1 MMWWHRS
8 HDLYPSSLIPRIV
21 ADHLQ
26 YTAKRGVANPL
37 TWHVA
42 NSCEK
47 IWAMLRLVT
56 LALFLISTSFAQIV
70 TPARAPL
77 PKPKLVLTVMVDQ
90 LRYDYLMR
98 WRQHYRGGFH
108 RLLTQGA
115 NFTDAHLGHYP
126 TVTAMGHAGVLTGAY
141 PVNSGIIGNDWYDRE
156 LGRNIESITDL
167 KEKDF
172 GEENDGPGAS
182 PRRLLVSTVGDQ
194 MKMSSGPTP
203 VVVGISLKDRGAIM
217 PTGHTADGAFWYDN
231 QTGDFVSST
240 YYFPQL
246 PDWVNAHNAR
256 KLQDR
261 YLGKNFLCPGEAE
274 PIVKVPGTAGPMYYS
289 SLRNTPYSSELI
301 VEFAKTAVEHYK
313 MGQRDAIDLLAV
325 SFSANDSLGHR
336 DGPDAVSIRE
346 MSIQTDRLLG
356 EFFDWLDTK
365 VGMRNVLVVLS
376 ADHGVGPVPEVNA
389 ERRMPGQRV
398 NRRTLFDPIAKAL
411 EAKYG
416 PGKWIEGTAG
426 SSPYLN
432 YKLIAEKKLD
442 VREMRAWLAGEAM
455 ALPGVARVFTRDQ
468 LLLGQV
474 PADEL
479 AQRVARSFNAKRSG
493 DLEIV
498 FEPFWIGDGSRA
510 THGSP
515 YHYDTHIPVMFMGPG
530 VRPGYYDAKVHMQ
543 DIAPTLAAMLE
554 IEAPSGSDGRILGEI
569 FATVG
574 AGAGRGPMGGR
585 GPMAPRA
592 GAPGPRP

>member
-1 MMWWHRS
+1 MF
-8 HDLYPSSLIPRIV
+8 RIF
-21 ADHLQ
+21 ATL
-26 YTAKRGVANPL
+26 
-37 TWHVA
+37 
-42 NSCEK
+42 
-47 IWAMLRLVT
+47 
-56 LALFLISTSFAQIV
+56 LALAGLAAAQPLPV
-70 TPARAPL
+70 GRPPL
-77 PKPKLVLTVMVDQ
+77 PKPRLVVTVMVDQ

-98 WRQHYRGGFH
+98 WREHYRGGFH

-115 NFTDAHLGHYP
+115 NFTDGHLGHYP
-126 TVTAMGHAGVLTGAY
+126 TVTAIGHTGVLTGAY
-141 PVNSGIIGNDWYDRE
+141 PVNSGVIGNDWYDRE

-167 KEKDF
+167 KEKNF
-172 GEENDGPGAS
+172 GEEDQAGAS
-182 PRRLLVSTVGDQ
+182 PRRLLVSTIGDQ
-194 MKMSSGPTP
+194 LKMAGGPKP
-203 VVVGISLKDRGAIM
+203 VVIGISLKDRGAIM

-240 YYFPQL
+240 YYYPQM
-246 PDWVNAHNAR
+246 PEWANAQNAK

-261 YLGKNFLCPGEAE
+261 YLGKNFVCPGEAE
-274 PIVKVPGTAGPMYYS
+274 PIVKVPGTPGPMYYS

-301 VEFAKTAVEHYK
+301 VEFAKAAVDHYK

-336 DGPDAVSIRE
+336 DGPDSVSIRE

-356 EFFDWLDTK
+356 EFFAWLDTK

-389 ERRMPGQRV
+389 ERKMPGQRAS
-398 NRRTLFDPIAKAL
+398 RRTLFDPLSKAM

-432 YKLIAEKKLD
+432 YKLLDERKLNPKE
-442 VREMRAWLAGEAM
+442 VRTWLAEQALT
-455 ALPGVARVFTRDQ
+455 LPGVARVFTRDQ
-468 LLLGQV
+468 ILAGQM
-474 PADEL
+474 PMDEL
-479 AQRVARSFNAKRSG
+479 AQRVARSFHPKRSG
-493 DLEIV
+493 DLEII
-498 FEPFWIGDGSRA
+498 FEPFWISDGSRA

-530 VRPGYYDAKVHMQ
+530 VRPGYYDGKVMMQ

-554 IEAPSGSDGRILGEI
+554 IEAPSGSEGRVLYEM
-569 FATVG
+569 FATPMQG
-574 AGAGRGPMGGR
+574 GPMGGGR
-585 GPMAPRA
+585 GIGPGRGTMPGRQPAPPAAPR
-592 GAPGPRP
+592 P